1 MKLQIPQDPQCAEL
15 NGFIDWLI

>member
-1 MKLQIPQDPQCAEL
+1 MKSQISQDPWCAEL